1 MTSTGIFLIAI
12 GAIAVVALT
21 FILYHQN
28 HGVSVG
34 AILRED
40 DIDRWTLVLNL
51 RNRDRSDVTVDAV
64 TVTVNG
70 YYSGMTSRDYVT
82 SPRFDG
88 VDFPHRLPG
97 SSSEMWTAPDTGIM
111 STAYALMDPKYICSC
126 RGRGA
131 YLLFNRRTS
140 MVRGIKIELL
150 VVDGA
155 FSTEGNGST
164 ERSVA
169 ASARQGHN
177 RQGLRALKARRSGAG
192 LCQSAAFCRR
202 WASPRWC
209 S

>member
-1 MTSTGIFLIAI
+1 VTSTGIFLIAI

-111 STAYALMDPKYICSC
+111 STAYALMDPSIFA
-126 RGRGA
+126 RVEAGA
-131 YLLFNRRTS
+131 RTYYS
-140 MVRGIKIELL
+140 IVELAWY
-150 VVDGA
+150 G
-155 FSTEGNGST
+155 GSK
-164 ERSVA
+164 SN
-169 ASARQGHN
+169 S
-177 RQGLRALKARRSGAG
+177 S
-192 LCQSAAFCRR
+192 S
-202 WASPRWC
+202 
-209 S
+209 